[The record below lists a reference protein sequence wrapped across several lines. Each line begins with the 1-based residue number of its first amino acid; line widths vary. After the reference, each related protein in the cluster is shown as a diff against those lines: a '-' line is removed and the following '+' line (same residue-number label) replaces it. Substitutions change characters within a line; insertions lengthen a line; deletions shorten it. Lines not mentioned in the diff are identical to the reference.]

1 MINFGVISFF
11 FFLGFW
17 IIASPTVALQIRKI
31 KVKAVIDYISENVS
45 LRFYQQGLF
54 LASTL

>member
-1 MINFGVISFF
+1 M
-11 FFLGFW
+11 FFLGFS
-17 IIASPTVALQIRKI
+17 ITASPTVALQIRKI

-45 LRFYQQGLF
+45 LCFYQQGHF